1 MAIGKLAAKLTK
13 AVTKKETR
21 GRKSKRGRG
30 IGTKAEKAEAKKLG
44 ISVAKLR
51 AGKKS
56 APKVKKA
63 IRSPVTPVLAESE
76 AGRARQV
83 EQAAAGLTGK
93 GSKTIQRMMA
103 QRPDTAGQPT
113 RLPLVRGSAAQKGNL
128 GEGVNTALPSKMQVN
143 PDPKSYSRAQLR
155 SLIKNGTVKLVKRG
169 RHPDGSPRY
178 IVVSTGRYA
187 PPAEA
192 TAEAMGLG
200 GSQRSLPS
208 EKSLQDMGGFEIRKR
223 GGTVRRRAGGAIGIG
238 AALRGYGKGYKK

>member
-1 MAIGKLAAKLTK
+1 MALAKK
-13 AVTKKETR
+13 VIKSVVKKETR
-21 GRKSKRGRG
+21 GRKRKRGRG
-30 IGTKAEKAEAKKLG
+30 IGTNAEKAEAKKLG
-44 ISVAKLR
+44 ISVKKLR
-51 AGKKS
+51 EGKKS

-63 IRSPVTPVLAESE
+63 KRSPVTPVLAESE

-113 RLPLVRGSAAQKGNL
+113 RLPLVRGSAAQKGNI
-128 GEGVNTALPSKMQVN
+128 GEGVNTALPSKMQVD

-155 SLIKNGTVKLVKRG
+155 RLIKNGTVRLVQRG

-187 PPAEA
+187 PPTAG

-200 GSQRSLPS
+200 KHADYLPT
-208 EKSLQDMGGFEIRKR
+208 EEELRAMGGFEIRKR
-223 GGTVRRRAGGAIGIG
+223 GGTVRRKAGGPIGVG

>member
-1 MAIGKLAAKLTK
+1 MALKIKPKVK
-13 AVTKKETR
+13 VETR
-21 GRKSKRGRG
+21 GRKRKRGRG
-30 IGTKAEKAEAKKLG
+30 KGTNAEKAEAKKLG
-44 ISVAKLR
+44 ISVEKLR

-63 IRSPVTPVLAESE
+63 KRSPVTPVLAESE

-113 RLPLVRGSAAQKGNL
+113 RLPLVRGSAAQRGNL

-155 SLIKNGTVKLVKRG
+155 SLIKNGTVRLVQRG

-187 PPAEA
+187 PPQAG
-192 TAEAMGLG
+192 TAEAMGIG
-200 GSQRSLPS
+200 KHADYLPS
-208 EKSLQDMGGFEIRKR
+208 EEELRAMGGFEIRKR
-223 GGTVRRRAGGAIGIG
+223 GGTVRRRAGGPIGVG

>member
-1 MAIGKLAAKLTK
+1 MAVAKVVK
-13 AVTKKETR
+13 SVVKKETR
-21 GRKSKRGRG
+21 GRKRKRGRG
-30 IGTKAEKAEAKKLG
+30 IGTKAEKEEAKKLG

-63 IRSPVTPVLAESE
+63 KRSPVTPVLAESE
-76 AGRARQV
+76 VGRARQV

-113 RLPLVRGSAAQKGNL
+113 RLPLVRGSAAQRGNL

-208 EKSLQDMGGFEIRKR
+208 EKSLRDMGGFEIRKR
-223 GGTVRRRAGGAIGIG
+223 GGTVRRRAGGPIGVG

>member
-13 AVTKKETR
+13 IVTKKETR
-21 GRKSKRGRG
+21 GRKRKRGRG
-30 IGTKAEKAEAKKLG
+30 VGTKEEKAEAKKLG
-44 ISVAKLR
+44 ISVEKLR

-56 APKVKKA
+56 ASKVKKVK
-63 IRSPVTPVLAESE
+63 RSPVTPVLAESE

-155 SLIKNGTVKLVKRG
+155 SLIKNGTVKLVQKG

-187 PPAEA
+187 PPVEG

-200 GSQRSLPS
+200 GSQRALPS
-208 EKSLQDMGGFEIRKR
+208 EKSLRAMGGFEIRKR
-223 GGTVRRRAGGAIGIG
+223 GGTVRRRAGGPIGVG